1 MPVLRASSLT
11 QRVVVLSLAG
21 LLSACGSDSTAPV
34 ADPVGT
40 VSSAIRTQ
48 GQGAFLIDFDLGT
61 VMTVNSGGVADL
73 YLDGNV
79 NFNVGCCVPAG
90 AREVPTR
97 ADPSGLERGGV
108 FATPASRSWD
118 NRVGCYVALET
129 ARRVAEVGAVSGLG
143 AVTTIP
149 TAGFVSTLSATVG
162 HGYVVTDN
170 ARNWRVFV
178 TSTIVGATSGGVI
191 GVNIKWAPL

>member
-1 MPVLRASSLT
+1 MCEEGSFKGDSMPVLRASSLA

-40 VSSAIRTQ
+40 VSSAVRTQ
-48 GQGAFLIDFDLGT
+48 GQGAFLIDFDQGT

-90 AREVPTR
+90 QQP
-97 ADPSGLERGGV
+97 
-108 FATPASRSWD
+108 
-118 NRVGCYVALET
+118 
-129 ARRVAEVGAVSGLG
+129 RRVAEVGAVSGLG
-143 AVTTIP
+143 AVTTVP

-178 TSTIVGATSGGVI
+178 TSTIIGATSGGVI